1 MKLKFGKVEPAPSRP
16 EPPSSSGKPENDG
29 DNKNGTATK
38 PNPGKGHTHED
49 DEDGDDHYHSGHEKA
64 VHAHAYLLSFG
75 FLFILPMGILA
86 GRWGRTISPVWFKVH
101 WILNMA
107 VAAPIIALG
116 WLLGPV
122 AVWQHGGGHLND
134 AHKICGFILVALYG
148 GQVLLGRFIH
158 SRRVEKMESGVKIT
172 NYHPPLNIAH
182 VAFGLVFIMFAF
194 FQVSCNAL

>member
-1 MKLKFGKVEPAPSRP
+1 MKLEFEKVEPVPSRP

-29 DNKNGTATK
+29 DNKDGTVTK

-49 DEDGDDHYHSGHEKA
+49 DEDGDDHYHSGHEKT

-75 FLFILPMGILA
+75 FLFLLPMGILA

-122 AVWQHGGGHLND
+122 AVWQHGGGHLDD
-134 AHKICGFILVALYG
+134 AHKICGFTLVALYG
-148 GQVLLGRFIH
+148 GQVLLGRYIH

-172 NYHPPLNIAH
+172 NHHPPLNIGH
-182 VAFGLVFIMFAF
+182 VAFGLVFIMFVF
-194 FQVSCNAL
+194 FQVSFNP